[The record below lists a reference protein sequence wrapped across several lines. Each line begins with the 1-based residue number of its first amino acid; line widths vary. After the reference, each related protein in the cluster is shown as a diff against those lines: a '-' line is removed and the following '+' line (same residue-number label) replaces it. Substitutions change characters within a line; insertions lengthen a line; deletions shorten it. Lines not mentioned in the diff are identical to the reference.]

1 MNQVAISDFRARCS
15 RLLDELQRTGVP
27 LLITKRGEPVAR
39 VVSVSG
45 EQVSGEQMSGEHP
58 RVGTFGCMAGTFEIV
73 GDLVDSTWLDE

>member
-45 EQVSGEQMSGEHP
+45 EQMSGEHP